1 MRNSIKP
8 LAALISALFFISCS
22 NPNQQIEKDMEMYT
36 SVWDDIINKGELNK
50 INNTYFDEN
59 ITLISSPENVVGI
72 ANFKDYYSNFVTG
85 FSEPNFTIKD
95 IFGQGDKLVKHW
107 HFTGKHTGDFFG
119 IPPTGKAV
127 DVEGTTLVKMKD
139 GKIAQEQD
147 FMDNMVFMQQLGIL
161 SDPNNIAIV
170 QKLYDDFA
178 TGDVESVLAAMDP
191 NIVWNEAE
199 GNSLADG
206 NPYIGPDAVLKG
218 VFTRVL
224 ELWDDFQLVNIQLH
238 DMSENQ
244 VLATLRYNA
253 TVKATGKKV
262 DAQVAHHWKLNNG
275 KIVSFQQH
283 VDTKQLADTEK

>member
-1 MRNSIKP
+1 MKTIKL
-8 LAALISALFFISCS
+8 LAIVLTLSLLSCS

-36 SVWDDIINKGELNK
+36 TVWDDIINKGELDK

-147 FMDNMVFMQQLGIL
+147 FMDNMIFMQQLGFV
-161 SDPNNIAIV
+161 SDPNNLAVVNAAYEAFGKGDIEGV
-170 QKLYDDFA
+170 VA
-178 TGDVESVLAAMDP
+178 TFSPD
-191 NIVWNEAE
+191 IVWNEAE
-199 GNSLADG
+199 GNAYADG
-206 NPYIGPDAVLKG
+206 NPYKGADAIVEG
-218 VFTRVL
+218 VFGRVVNEWDGFTL
-224 ELWDDFQLVNIQLH
+224 KNIELH
-238 DMSENQ
+238 EMSENQ

-253 TVKATGKKV
+253 KHKKTGKSI
-262 DAQVAHHWKLNNG
+262 DAQVAHHWTLENG
-275 KIVSFQQH
+275 KIIGFQQY
-283 VDTKQLADTEK
+283 VDTKQLAEASK